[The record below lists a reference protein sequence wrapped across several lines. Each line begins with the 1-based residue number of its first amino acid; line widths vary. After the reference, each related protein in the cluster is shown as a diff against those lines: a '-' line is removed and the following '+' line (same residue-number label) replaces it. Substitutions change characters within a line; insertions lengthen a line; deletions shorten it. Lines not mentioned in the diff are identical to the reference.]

1 MKPDEIMEEAVAEKQ
16 SHLFKP
22 TLPIE
27 TVYVCDAAE
36 DKFNAQNL
44 QPFFNG
50 KGELYAYKEGSKFG
64 ANWQKQQD
72 EALRQSH
79 KELVEVLE
87 LFMSEYTD
95 VNANTPIA
103 FYKVVKAAKQALTK
117 AKTIQP

>member
-22 TLPIE
+22 TLPIKE
-27 TVYVCDAAE
+27 TVEEAAKKYTE
-36 DKFNAQNL
+36 SNTDRNR
-44 QPFFNG
+44 
-50 KGELYAYKEGSKFG
+50 AYGMVYSCFISG

-87 LFMSEYTD
+87 LFTSEYTD

>member
-1 MKPDEIMEEAVAEKQ
+1 MKTETKTT
-16 SHLFKP
+16 P

-79 KELVEVLE
+79 KELVE
-87 LFMSEYTD
+87 
-95 VNANTPIA
+95 AAIA
-103 FYKVVKAAKQALTK
+103 FISAQNSTKERRARLLSAANQMQSALTNP
-117 AKTIQP
+117 KTIQQ